1 MFKMDTFKEIRE
13 IEKESEDII
22 SEAETIK
29 EQVIASARKEAEKK
43 FLESSE
49 EIKKLIEEE
58 TGKMGSEADAARQKV
73 LNANRKK
80 IEALKESASANK
92 DQAVQIV
99 LKKFERMFE

>member
-1 MFKMDTFKEIRE
+1 MDTFKEIRE

-22 SEAETIK
+22 SEAETAK
-29 EQVIASARKEAEKK
+29 ERVIASARKDADKK

-49 EIKKLIEEE
+49 ELKKRIEEE
-58 TGKMGSEADAARQKV
+58 TGKMGSDADAARQKV

-92 DQAVQIV
+92 EQAVQIV